1 MSNVRVHCSSNA
13 WRLFDSDFRVSVD
26 FEEAELAPRPEYPI
40 RWHAASI
47 QPGRSAIAALHLSR
61 QGFRAYVP
69 CRESTVRSG
78 RRMVRRV
85 SPFFPGYIFVS
96 FDVARTR
103 WRAVNGTTGVR
114 SLIMQGEKP
123 APVPRGLVEGMIVL
137 TGADGL
143 LDLSGGLSA
152 GDRVR
157 LLAGPFAD
165 LLGTLDRLDAGGR
178 CRVLIEIMNGVVPVI
193 MERKDLVS
201 AA

>member
-1 MSNVRVHCSSNA
+1 
-13 WRLFDSDFRVSVD
+13 LFDSDFQVSVD
-26 FEEAELAPRPEYPI
+26 FEEAELGGRLEHPC
-40 RWHAASI
+40 RWYAASI

-61 QGFRAYVP
+61 QGFRAFVP
-69 CRESTVRSG
+69 CRESIVRSG

-96 FDVARTR
+96 FDIERTR
-103 WRAVNGTTGVR
+103 WRAVNGTTGIR
-114 SLIMQGEKP
+114 SLVMQGERP
-123 APVPRGLVEGMIVL
+123 APVPRGLVEGMIAL

-143 LDLSGGLSA
+143 LDLSGGLCA

-165 LLGTLDRLDAGGR
+165 LLGTLDRLGASGR

-193 MERKDLVS
+193 MERKDLAS